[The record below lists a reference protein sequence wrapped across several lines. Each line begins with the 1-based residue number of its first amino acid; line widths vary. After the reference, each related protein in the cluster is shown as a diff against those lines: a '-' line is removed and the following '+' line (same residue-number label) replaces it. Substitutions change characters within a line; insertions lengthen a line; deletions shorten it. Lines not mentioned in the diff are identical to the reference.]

1 MINPQKEKEVLAH
14 LFNRYKII
22 LNNSCFPKY
31 IKSIPVKCEKEHL
44 LRLVNEAINNIS
56 VYPHDKLYRWLGFTR
71 SVINMT
77 CANEI
82 IKKERPAAFIVQY
95 ECNKS
100 VLKES
105 FNYEKKI
112 LESEFIF
119 QKELE
124 WPLTENKESLIK
136 YIEDIGNK
144 ESIDFTPH
152 EVLHFHLGLIQ
163 GILCVAGLIDVDKE
177 RDYTRPLLH
186 SFHDKKP
193 KSF

>member
-1 MINPQKEKEVLAH
+1 MINPQKEKEVLVH
-14 LFNRYKII
+14 LFNRYKMI
-22 LNNSCFPKY
+22 LNNGCLPEY

-44 LRLVNEAINNIS
+44 IRLVNEAINNIS

-71 SVINMT
+71 SVINIT
-77 CANEI
+77 CTNEI

-95 ECNKS
+95 ECDKS
-100 VLKES
+100 VLKEN

-112 LESEFIF
+112 IESGFSFKKEF
-119 QKELE
+119 Q
-124 WPLTENKESLIK
+124 WPSKENKESMIK
-136 YIEDIGNK
+136 YIEDIGNE
-144 ESIDFTPH
+144 ESIEFTPH

-163 GILCVAGLIDVDKE
+163 GILCVAGIIDVDKE

-186 SFHDKKP
+186 SFHDEKP